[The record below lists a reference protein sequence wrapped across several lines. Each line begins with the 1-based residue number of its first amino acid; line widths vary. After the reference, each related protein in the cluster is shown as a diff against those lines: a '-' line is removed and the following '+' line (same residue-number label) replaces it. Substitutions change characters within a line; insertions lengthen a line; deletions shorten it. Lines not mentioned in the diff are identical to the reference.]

1 MPRHLRAAPAGPA
14 SGRATDSEGGLAR
27 ARSSAQILRTSAA
40 VIVAASTV
48 LGSCGSARPT
58 SASLAAEPVL
68 APLPGELELAS
79 VTLQPRPGR
88 IGVPSADGVVERVV
102 AVDLLPAAAADLV
115 QQRHDSRYRF
125 RRVELGVGT
134 PVTVEL
140 RGVSPTSADVI
151 VTASLNP
158 PVPLYGSPD
167 DVRTPP
173 QDRPTSVVVS
183 VVSRQ

>member
-1 MPRHLRAAPAGPA
+1 MAVLVAPA
-14 SGRATDSEGGLAR
+14 
-27 ARSSAQILRTSAA
+27 
-40 VIVAASTV
+40 VV
-48 LGSCGSARPT
+48 LGSCSGARLT

-68 APLPGELELAS
+68 APLPGELELAT
-79 VTLQPRPGR
+79 VTLQPRPSR
-88 IGVPSADGVVERVV
+88 IGVPSADGVVERIV

-115 QQRHDSRYRF
+115 QQLHDSRYRF

-140 RGVSPTSADVI
+140 RGVAPTEAEVI
-151 VTASLNP
+151 VTASSNR

-173 QDRPTSVVVS
+173 PDRATSVVVS